1 MKKYITFIALVFAA
15 TLTQA
20 QSYQDEVDLIQ
31 SIFSMDKEDVVA
43 GFVEVSSTQ
52 EEAFWQL
59 YYEYESKRQSLGQ
72 ERIVLLSQYID
83 DYETMGSEEA
93 AAWTKKVIA
102 LQQKTDKLISSYYG
116 KVLKIS
122 DGIVAT
128 QFYQIETYILGEIR
142 ATILETIPF
151 I

>member
-1 MKKYITFIALVFAA
+1 MYK
-15 TLTQA
+15 
-20 QSYQDEVDLIQ
+20 
-31 SIFSMDKEDVVA
+31 
-43 GFVEVSSTQ
+43 
-52 EEAFWQL
+52 
-59 YYEYESKRQSLGQ
+59 SKRQSLGQ

-83 DYETMGSEEA
+83 DYENMGSEET

-102 LQQKTDKLISSYYG
+102 LQQKTDKLISTYYR

-142 ATILETIPF
+142 ATILVLSLSKN
-151 I
+151 